1 MAIKKIKLPGMT
13 QPVDI
18 GATWNNISGKPD
30 LMTSSEITA
39 AINSAFATNDAMI
52 FKGTIG
58 VNGTVMQLPASHQA
72 GWTYKVITNGSL
84 AGQVCEIGDMIVCIA
99 DGEVATANDWTVI
112 QTNIDGAVIG
122 PVNSTAGHIATF
134 TGTTG
139 KVIQDSGFTIATS
152 VPANAV
158 FTDTKVEVIR
168 LI

>member
-1 MAIKKIKLPGMT
+1 MAIKKIKLPGMA

-18 GATWNNISGKPD
+18 GTTWTNISNKPD
-30 LMTSSEITA
+30 LMTSSEISA
-39 AINSAFATNDAMI
+39 AINAAFAANDAMI

-58 VNGTVMQLPASHQA
+58 SGGTITQLPATHQA
-72 GWTYKVITNGSL
+72 GWTYKVISNGSL
-84 AGQVCEIGDMIVCIA
+84 ADQTCEIGDMIVCIK
-99 DGEVATANDWTVI
+99 DGTAANSADWTVV
-112 QTNIDGAVIG
+112 QTNVDGVVIG
-122 PVNSTAGHIATF
+122 PASSTASHIATF

-158 FTDTKVEVIR
+158 FTDTKVEVIK